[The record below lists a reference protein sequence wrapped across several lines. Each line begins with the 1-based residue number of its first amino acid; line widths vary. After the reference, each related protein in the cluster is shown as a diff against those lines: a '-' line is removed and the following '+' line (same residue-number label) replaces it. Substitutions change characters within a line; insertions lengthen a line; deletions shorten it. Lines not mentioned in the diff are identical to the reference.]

1 MTMFFLASSNY
12 CFIFIKNTKYIF
24 QLNLYPIIAGNFM
37 LDGGAM
43 FGVVPKSIW
52 QKTNPAD
59 NNNMVKIA
67 ARCLLVEDGDKL
79 VLIDA
84 GMGNKQSE
92 KFFSYYYRWGEE
104 TLESSLKK
112 NGFHPDEV
120 TDVFLTH
127 LHFDHCGGAVIKTR
141 EGSLETA
148 FKNAKYWSNKKHW
161 DWATGP
167 NKRESA
173 SFLKE
178 NISPIIE
185 SGQLNFLAKDKE
197 SYLTKSP
204 LGFDVLFMD
213 GHTEKQMIPI
223 IDYRGQKIAF
233 TADLVPTHGHVPL
246 PYIPGYDVRPLVS
259 LKEKELFLNFCHE
272 NSVFLF
278 FEHDAS
284 VELCSLKNTD
294 RGIRL
299 NKKLLL
305 SEI

>member
-1 MTMFFLASSNY
+1 
-12 CFIFIKNTKYIF
+12 
-24 QLNLYPIIAGNFM
+24 M

-59 NNNMVKIA
+59 NNNMVKIS
-67 ARCLLVEDGDKL
+67 ARCLLIEDENRL

-112 NGFHPDEV
+112 NGFSPDDI

-148 FKNAKYWSNKKHW
+148 FKNAKYWSNKNHW
-161 DWATGP
+161 NWAIDP

-178 NISPIIE
+178 NIRPIVE
-185 SGQLNFLAKDKE
+185 SGQLNYLDKDNE
-197 SYLTKSP
+197 SYLTKSV
-204 LGFDVLFMD
+204 LGFDVLFVD
-213 GHTEKQMIPI
+213 GHTEKQMIPVI
-223 IDYRGQKIAF
+223 NYKGQKIAF

-246 PYIPGYDVRPLVS
+246 PYIPGYDVRPLIS
-259 LKEKELFLNFCHE
+259 LKEKELFLNYCYE
-272 NSVFLF
+272 NNVFLF

-284 VELCSLKNTD
+284 VELCSLEKSD

-299 NKKLLL
+299 NQKIHL

>member
-1 MTMFFLASSNY
+1 
-12 CFIFIKNTKYIF
+12 
-24 QLNLYPIIAGNFM
+24 M

-67 ARCLLVEDGDKL
+67 ARCLLVEEGNRL
-79 VLIDA
+79 ILIDT

-92 KFFSYYYRWGEE
+92 KFFGYYYRWGQQ

-112 NGFHPDEV
+112 HGFHPDNV

-127 LHFDHCGGAVIKTR
+127 LHFDHCGGGVIRTS
-141 EGSLETA
+141 ENVLETT

-161 DWATGP
+161 GWATDP

-185 SGQLNFLAKDKE
+185 SGQLSYLEKDE
-197 SYLTKSP
+197 INYLTKTS
-204 LGFDVLFMD
+204 LGFDVLFID
-213 GHTEKQMIPI
+213 GHTEKQMIPVI
-223 IDYRGQKIAF
+223 EYRGQKIAF
-233 TADLVPTHGHVPL
+233 AADLVPTHGHVPL
-246 PYIPGYDVRPLVS
+246 PYIPGYDIRPLIS
-259 LKEKELFLNFCHE
+259 LKEKDLFLNYCTE
-272 NSVFLF
+272 NNVLLF
-278 FEHDAS
+278 FEHDAF
-284 VELCSLKNTD
+284 VELGSLQKTD
-294 RGIRL
+294 GRIRL
-299 NKKLLL
+299 NEKIKLVDL
-305 SEI
+305 

>member
-1 MTMFFLASSNY
+1 
-12 CFIFIKNTKYIF
+12 
-24 QLNLYPIIAGNFM
+24 M

-67 ARCLLVEDGDKL
+67 ARCLLIEDEDRL

-92 KFFSYYYRWGEE
+92 KFFSYYYRCGEE
-104 TLESSLKK
+104 SLESSLKK
-112 NGFHPDEV
+112 NGFHPDDV

-141 EGSLETA
+141 EDSLVTA

-161 DWATGP
+161 DWAIDP

-178 NISPIIE
+178 NINPIIE
-185 SGQLNFLAKDKE
+185 SGQLNF
-197 SYLTKSP
+197 
-204 LGFDVLFMD
+204 
-213 GHTEKQMIPI
+213 
-223 IDYRGQKIAF
+223 
-233 TADLVPTHGHVPL
+233 
-246 PYIPGYDVRPLVS
+246 
-259 LKEKELFLNFCHE
+259 
-272 NSVFLF
+272 
-278 FEHDAS
+278 
-284 VELCSLKNTD
+284 
-294 RGIRL
+294 
-299 NKKLLL
+299 
-305 SEI
+305 